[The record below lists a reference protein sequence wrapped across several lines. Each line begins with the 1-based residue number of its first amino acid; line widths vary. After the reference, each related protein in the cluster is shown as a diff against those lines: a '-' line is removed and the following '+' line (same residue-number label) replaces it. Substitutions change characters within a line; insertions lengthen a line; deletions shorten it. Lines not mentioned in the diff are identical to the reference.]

1 MLTQYEEKMTKTVEN
16 LEGEYAT
23 IRAGRANPNI
33 LNKIKVEYYGVPTP
47 MQQLANITVPEAR
60 TLMIAPWEPS
70 LVKAIEKAI
79 LNSDLGLTPNNDGKN
94 IILNF
99 PELTEERRKEIVKDI
114 KKKGENAKV
123 AIRNVRRDANDA
135 IKKMEKAGKDEQV
148 ISYTDVVGT
157 LMSSVTDI
165 INTISYVLIAFVAIS
180 LVVSSIMI
188 GVITYISVLER
199 KKEIGILRAIGASK
213 RNVSQVFNA
222 ETFIIGLC
230 AGLIG
235 IGLTLLLLLPGNMI
249 IHAVADNSN
258 VNAVLPVI
266 PALVLIALSV
276 VLTLLGGLIPSK
288 KASKSDPVTALR
300 TE

>member
-135 IKKMEKAGKDEQV
+135 IKKMEKAGDISEDELKTNEDKIQKM
-148 ISYTDVVGT
+148 TDKYVGRI
-157 LMSSVTDI
+157 DK
-165 INTISYVLIAFVAIS
+165 AI
-180 LVVSSIMI
+180 
-188 GVITYISVLER
+188 E
-199 KKEIGILRAIGASK
+199 KKSTEI
-213 RNVSQVFNA
+213 
-222 ETFIIGLC
+222 
-230 AGLIG
+230 
-235 IGLTLLLLLPGNMI
+235 LT
-249 IHAVADNSN
+249 V
-258 VNAVLPVI
+258 
-266 PALVLIALSV
+266 
-276 VLTLLGGLIPSK
+276 
-288 KASKSDPVTALR
+288 
-300 TE
+300 

>member
-135 IKKMEKAGKDEQV
+135 IKKMEKAGDISEDELKTNEDKIQKM
-148 ISYTDVVGT
+148 TDKYVG
-157 LMSSVTDI
+157 LVDK
-165 INTISYVLIAFVAIS
+165 AI
-180 LVVSSIMI
+180 
-188 GVITYISVLER
+188 E
-199 KKEIGILRAIGASK
+199 KKSTEI
-213 RNVSQVFNA
+213 
-222 ETFIIGLC
+222 
-230 AGLIG
+230 
-235 IGLTLLLLLPGNMI
+235 LT
-249 IHAVADNSN
+249 V
-258 VNAVLPVI
+258 
-266 PALVLIALSV
+266 
-276 VLTLLGGLIPSK
+276 
-288 KASKSDPVTALR
+288 
-300 TE
+300 

>member
-94 IILNF
+94 I
-99 PELTEERRKEIVKDI
+99 

-123 AIRNVRRDANDA
+123 AIRNIRRDANDA
-135 IKKMEKAGKDEQV
+135 IKKMEKAGDISEDELKTNEDKIQKM
-148 ISYTDVVGT
+148 TDK
-157 LMSSVTDI
+157 
-165 INTISYVLIAFVAIS
+165 YV
-180 LVVSSIMI
+180 
-188 GVITYISVLER
+188 
-199 KKEIGILRAIGASK
+199 
-213 RNVSQVFNA
+213 
-222 ETFIIGLC
+222 
-230 AGLIG
+230 GLIDKA
-235 IGLTLLLLLPGNMI
+235 IEKKSTEILT
-249 IHAVADNSN
+249 V
-258 VNAVLPVI
+258 
-266 PALVLIALSV
+266 
-276 VLTLLGGLIPSK
+276 
-288 KASKSDPVTALR
+288 
-300 TE
+300 